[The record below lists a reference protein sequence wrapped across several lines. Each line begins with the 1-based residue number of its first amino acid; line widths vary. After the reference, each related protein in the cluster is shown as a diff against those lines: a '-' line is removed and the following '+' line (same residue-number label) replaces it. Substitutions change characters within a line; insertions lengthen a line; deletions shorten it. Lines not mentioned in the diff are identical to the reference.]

1 MLSIIKCYGA
11 ITRQACSRYELV
23 HCALC
28 THIRRRADVRQWEK
42 GKLSEHGKVSLA
54 SEQTL
59 TFVSDNFG
67 VIFQLVRRRVIIIR
81 NFWGARLTLKDE
93 WTTVGVFG
101 CRVGRTRTGVA
112 SLRVRTN
119 PAMKCTMST
128 VAHLPLSLYAPCN
141 L

>member
-1 MLSIIKCYGA
+1 M
-11 ITRQACSRYELV
+11 
-23 HCALC
+23 ALLLGKLAQDTSSC
-28 THIRRRADVRQWEK
+28 TVRHAHTFVVALTFAKWEK